1 MFNKQLFLLSLKDD
15 FNKTL
20 KPISENASTLLMI
33 GSIFAMG
40 AGAYQMWK
48 AVPKAQAAIEEKK
61 TRDATI
67 TKLEA
72 AAVAAPYMALPVTC
86 FAAAAGMMIGSDYI
100 SRSRLAAASTVI
112 AGLTASNKK
121 WQEKFEEYVGKEKAK
136 QAKKEIFEETTG
148 AKVLDEDDDDG
159 DPTVYGR
166 DRAKEMQMRK
176 NDLNLNKLTRCVFED
191 NREYWCT
198 PMKLQ
203 EVENY
208 IRMTYGPTEANKYVS
223 KAFSL
228 NDVTKLIGVDYG
240 QYGDNNGFSD
250 ASNFEI
256 HKTPAYDSRTG
267 ELFLLTTLPPL
278 DPNWQLPWKK

>member
-1 MFNKQLFLLSLKDD
+1 MFNKQLFLMSLKDD
-15 FNKTL
+15 FNKTM

-61 TRDATI
+61 TRDASL

-112 AGLTASNKK
+112 AGLTASNQK
-121 WQEKFEEYVGKEKAK
+121 WQKKFEEYVGATKAK

-148 AKVLDEDDDDG
+148 AEVLEDEDDG
-159 DPTVYGR
+159 DPTTYGTDQAGKLQR
-166 DRAKEMQMRK
+166 RK
-176 NDLNLNKLTRCVFED
+176 NALLLNKLTRCVFED
-191 NREYWCT
+191 NREFWCT

-223 KAFSL
+223 KEFSL
-228 NDVTKLIGVDYG
+228 NDVTRLIGVDYG
-240 QYGDNNGFSD
+240 IYGDNNGFSD
-250 ASNFEI
+250 AGSFEI
-256 HKTPAYDSRTG
+256 GKTPAYDSRTG
-267 ELFLLTTLPPL
+267 ELFLLVTLPPL
-278 DPNWQLPWKK
+278 DPQWHLPWKK